1 MKALFIGNSA
11 TYVNEIPKTLS
22 RLAKAVGYTIET
34 EQITPGGCELFRHA
48 DLSAEHGQK
57 VFAEIAKGYDIV
69 FLQDNGNCVST
80 DEKRANCIDASRRL
94 CNAIKKSGARAC
106 FYVRPPYGTVKAERN
121 PFEQCVA
128 FDELFGEI
136 ARENGAECVYVN
148 RAFAYA
154 IKHLPYELWGDDH
167 AHTGKFGAY
176 LIVYTFFATL
186 FGVSAT
192 LLDANGLDE
201 SDARELQNAADRI
214 VFDGVIPWDEASE

>member
-11 TYVNEIPKTLS
+11 TYVNEIPQTLS
-22 RLAKAVGYTIET
+22 RLAKALGYTIET
-34 EQITPGGCELFRHA
+34 EQITPGGCTLFRHA
-48 DLSAEHGQK
+48 DSATELGQR

-69 FLQDNGNCVST
+69 FLQDNGSCVTS
-80 DEKRANCIDASRRL
+80 DENRENCIFASKQL
-94 CNAIKKSGARAC
+94 CDAIKKSGARPF
-106 FYVRPPYGTVKAERN
+106 FYVRPPYGKDKAGRD

-136 ARENGAECVYVN
+136 ARENEADCIYVN

-154 IKHLPYELWGDDH
+154 IKHLSYDLWGDDH

-176 LIVYTFFATL
+176 LIVCTFFASL

-192 LLDANGLDE
+192 RLDDNGLDHA
-201 SDARELQNAADRI
+201 DASVLQEVADKI
-214 VFDGVIPWDEASE
+214 AFDKVIPWEE

>member
-11 TYVNEIPKTLS
+11 TYVNEIPQTLS
-22 RLAKAVGYTIET
+22 RLAKELGYTIET

-48 DLSAEHGQK
+48 DDTAEHGQK
-57 VFAEIAKGYDIV
+57 VITEIAKGYDIV

-80 DEKRANCIDASRRL
+80 DEKRENCISASKRL
-94 CNAIKKSGARAC
+94 CDAIKKSGARAC
-106 FYVRPPYGTVKAERN
+106 FYVRPPYGKVKAERD

-136 ARENGAECVYVN
+136 ARENEAECVHVN

-154 IKHLPYELWGDDH
+154 IKHLPYDLWGDDH

-176 LIVYTFFATL
+176 LIVCTFFASL
-186 FGVSAT
+186 FGISAT
-192 LLDANGLDE
+192 ALSDNGLDHA
-201 SDARELQNAADRI
+201 DALALQSVADKI
-214 VFDGVIPWDEASE
+214 VFDKVIPWEE